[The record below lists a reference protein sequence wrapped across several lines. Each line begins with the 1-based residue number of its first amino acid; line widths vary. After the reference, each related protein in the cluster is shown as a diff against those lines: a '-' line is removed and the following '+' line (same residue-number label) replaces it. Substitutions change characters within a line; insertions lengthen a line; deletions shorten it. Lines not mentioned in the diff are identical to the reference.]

1 MKTLITS
8 LTITRSFRFAVIV
21 VLAAAFAACAHHGHR
36 GMQHHEA
43 QQALSAANEVPPNTS
58 TASGVGTIHIS
69 PDGLV
74 TGNIT
79 VAGMAPTA
87 AHIHEAPVGK
97 NGPVIVPFAKV
108 AENAFAPAP
117 GARLTDAQYQSY
129 LAGNLYINVHSA
141 TYPGGEIRAQLVP
154 KQ

>member
-1 MKTLITS
+1 MKTSFS
-8 LTITRSFRFAVIV
+8 LPATATPVRFAAAV
-21 VLAAAFAACAHHGHR
+21 VLAMTVAACAHHGHR
-36 GMQHHEA
+36 GTQHHEA

-58 TASGVGTIHIS
+58 NATGIGTIHIG
-69 PDGLV
+69 PDGAV
-74 TGNIT
+74 TGSIT

-97 NGPVIVPFAKV
+97 NGPVIVPFAKIG
-108 AENAFAPAP
+108 ENAFAPAP

-129 LAGNLYINVHSA
+129 LAGNLYVNVHSA

-154 KQ
+154 RQ